1 MMDGLLF
8 NPEDYT
14 DENVRTIMQ
23 GHTCRQCAYR
33 STVRQGNCGMG
44 NPARKVSVCEAH
56 KSGRTKSGLLRVR
69 VDQPACIMFTSKDN
83 AK

>member
-14 DENVRTIMQ
+14 DPELVRIMG

-33 STVRQGNCGMG
+33 TTIRQGSCG
-44 NPARKVSVCEAH
+44 RKVSICEAH
-56 KSGRTKSGLLRVR
+56 KSGRTKSKKLRVR
-69 VDQPACIMFTSKDN
+69 VDQPACLLFTNKN
-83 AK
+83 NGE